1 MDMMN
6 IVLLLL
12 GFIGL
17 AFMFYVRYSVPKD
30 ERSEHHIGRKI
41 MREELTP
48 EQRELHEK
56 LERIAD
62 QRAQGLMSAGEK
74 DVDGSSTQ
82 K

>member
-1 MDMMN
+1 MDTMN
-6 IVLLLL
+6 IVLLVL
-12 GFIGL
+12 GISGL
-17 AFMFYVRYSVPKD
+17 AFMFYVHYSVPKD

-41 MREELTP
+41 MKENLTP

-62 QRAQGLMSAGEK
+62 QRAQRLINAGEK
-74 DVDGSSTQ
+74 DGDGSSPQ